1 VVENNKNGVMP
12 IDTDKRIIDINYYYP
27 INMRRK
33 RLFIASGATLK
44 Y

>member
-1 VVENNKNGVMP
+1 VVECNKNGAIPMNS
-12 IDTDKRIIDINYYYP
+12 DKRIIDINYYYP